1 MASDKKGGSEEGFNV
16 DFINGNIS
24 RTYGESCSLVFTHS
38 VKKKGKVMCSFTPSA
53 DVFELRDRVV
63 IQVELAGVR
72 KEDINIE
79 LHEGIIEVSG
89 LRRRERPS
97 EEENFQ
103 RMERSYG
110 FFKRSFSLPR
120 HIKNG
125 GVEASFMDG
134 VLEITV
140 PKNNNYASDHIEIG

>member
-1 MASDKKGGSEEGFNV
+1 MASDKKGGSEEGFNINL
-16 DFINGNIS
+16 INGNIN

-38 VKKKGKVMCSFTPSA
+38 VKKKGKVICSFTPSA
-53 DVFELRDRVV
+53 DMFELHGKVV

-89 LRRRERPS
+89 LRKRERLS

-110 FFKRSFSLPR
+110 FFKRSFSLPKY
-120 HIKNG
+120 IKKG
-125 GVEASFMDG
+125 DIEASFMDG
-134 VLEITV
+134 VLEIIV
-140 PKNNNYASDHIEIG
+140 PKNGNYALDHIKID